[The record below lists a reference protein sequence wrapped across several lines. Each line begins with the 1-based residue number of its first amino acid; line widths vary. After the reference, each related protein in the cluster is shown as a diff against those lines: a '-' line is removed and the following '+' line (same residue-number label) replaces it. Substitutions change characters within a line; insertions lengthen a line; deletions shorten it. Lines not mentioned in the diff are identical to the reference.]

1 MNKITFLIPA
11 ILLLL
16 LTLVMFGNVI
26 FSSQNIILSSAGTDI
41 FLHFFHWREFG
52 FSQLRSA
59 NLALWNPYI
68 FSGAPF
74 LGAFQSALL
83 YPLNTIYMFLPVQKT
98 INIDIALHIFL
109 SGLFM
114 YLWAFQ
120 RKLHPLSCFLSAV
133 LFMFCGAHF
142 LHIYAGHLAP
152 LCTMAWVPLLFLAI
166 DGLFE
171 YRSFNWCLLGI
182 FAITMQILA
191 GYPQYLFYTT
201 IAAVLYYGF
210 CIIKARERFKITL
223 GILTMYAG
231 ALALGAV
238 QVLTGIQAASESV
251 RAGGVPFKFASMFSF
266 PPENFITFFVP
277 NFFGDNVYF
286 PYWGRCYLWEMS
298 TFAGIT
304 GLFLALYAS
313 FYAEKNLRRFSVTTA
328 LLLLL
333 LALGAHTPL
342 FGFLYKWIPGF
353 DLFRGSSKFV
363 LPASL
368 FIALLAGIGLDRI
381 IRFQLIPKSI
391 IICVLSVA
399 VFFIAVAFYLQY
411 ALVAEPVN
419 KLWHSIFQSIQAT
432 GESYLLREYKIN
444 SAFISQAGIFTA
456 KNMLIAA
463 RICLLV
469 ALLFILRRFS
479 RRISYII
486 ALVAIAEVFLFAKH
500 SLAHFDFSLI
510 QPPTLK
516 KLSVE
521 HPGDYRILYLDN
533 PNNTMLFRTR
543 NIWGYD
549 QCVLKRYAEF
559 MAFTQGRNIKEATLT
574 PELVYFHPLYKML
587 RCRYIF
593 PKNNTGINIIDSQAT
608 MPRLLL
614 IHDWLLISKR
624 DDIFAKLQNP
634 SFNPYK
640 TVILEK
646 EPDPLPVESSQQETV
661 RIINS
666 STDHLTIEALLSSP
680 AILVITDNYSKG
692 WRVRPLRQSIQKKYE
707 VMPANYIL
715 CSIPLSSGYHYFRL
729 EYVPGGFEAGKWI
742 TLISLIIYIFLVG
755 RTLRNKFKTPP
766 NAKAG
771 F

>member
-1 MNKITFLIPA
+1 MNKTGLKKCIISA

-16 LTLVMFGNVI
+16 LVLFMFPDTL
-26 FSSQNIILSSAGTDI
+26 FSPQEIILSKAGTDI

-52 FSQLRSA
+52 FSQLRNG

-83 YPLNTIYMFLPVQKT
+83 YPLNIIYIFLPVQKA

-133 LFMFCGAHF
+133 LFMFCAAHF

-152 LCTMAWVPLLFLAI
+152 LCTMAWMPLLFLAI

-171 YRSFNWCLLGI
+171 SRSFKWCLLGI
-182 FAITMQILA
+182 FALTMQILA
-191 GYPQYLFYTT
+191 GYPQYLFFTT
-201 IAAVLYYGF
+201 VAVALYSGF
-210 CIIKARERFKITL
+210 CIIKARRRFKIAL
-223 GILTMYAG
+223 GILTMYIG

-238 QVLTGIQAASESV
+238 QILSGMEAAKESI
-251 RAGGVPFKFASMFSF
+251 RAGGVSFKFASMFSF

-277 NFFGDNVYF
+277 NFFGDNFYF

-298 TFAGIT
+298 IFTGIT

-313 FYAEKNLRRFSVTTA
+313 FYAEKSLRRFSVTMV
-328 LLLLL
+328 LLLLII
-333 LALGAHTPL
+333 ALGAHTPL

-353 DLFRGSSKFV
+353 NLFRGSSKFI

-368 FIALLAGIGLDRI
+368 FIALLAGIGLDRT
-381 IRFQLIPKSI
+381 IRFQLIPKPIITCAVSI
-391 IICVLSVA
+391 AIFFMVA
-399 VFFIAVAFYLQY
+399 AFYLQY
-411 ALVAEPVN
+411 ALAAEPAN
-419 KLWHSIFQSIQAT
+419 KFWHSVFQSIRAT
-432 GESYLLREYKIN
+432 GESYFLREHRIN
-444 SAFISQAGIFTA
+444 PAFIPQAGIFTA
-456 KNMLIAA
+456 ENMLIAA

-486 ALVAIAEVFLFAKH
+486 ALVAIAEIFIFAKH
-500 SLAHFDFSLI
+500 SQAHFDFSLL
-510 QPPTLK
+510 QPSTLK
-516 KLSVE
+516 KFSAE
-521 HPGDYRILYLDN
+521 HPGDYRILYLNN
-533 PNNTMLFRTR
+533 PNNTMLFGMR

-559 MAFTQGRNIKEATLT
+559 MAFTQGRNIQEMPLATDS
-574 PELVYFHPLYKML
+574 VYYHPLYNML

-593 PKNNTGINIIDSQAT
+593 PRDNTDISITDSGVT

-614 IHDWLLISKR
+614 IQDWLLISKR
-624 DDIFAKLQNP
+624 DDIFASLQSP
-634 SFNPYK
+634 SFSPHK

-646 EPDPLPVESSQQETV
+646 EPHPLPAKSPQQGTV

-666 STDHLTIEALLSSP
+666 STDYLTIEALLSGP
-680 AILVITDNYSKG
+680 EILVITDNYSKG
-692 WRVRPLRQSIQKKYE
+692 WRVKPLRRGIQKQYE

-715 CSIPLSSGYHYFRL
+715 CAIPLSGGHHYFRL
-729 EYVPGGFEAGKWI
+729 EYVPWGFELGKWI
-742 TLISLIIYIFLVG
+742 TLISLIIYIFLAG
-755 RTLRNKFKTPP
+755 RALRHKF
-766 NAKAG
+766 